1 MCHNVKYY
9 CTPNDFRTTMNLH
22 IIGIRY
28 RPLLEE
34 NLYVSYYMYFGFATK
49 YTLPCGYPFVRGIQ
63 WPDWG
68 VLFGGYFVIRTY
80 QHFCF
85 RKTHYL
91 DID

>member
-1 MCHNVKYY
+1 
-9 CTPNDFRTTMNLH
+9 
-22 IIGIRY
+22 
-28 RPLLEE
+28 
-34 NLYVSYYMYFGFATK
+34 MYFGFATK

-80 QHFCF
+80 QHFS